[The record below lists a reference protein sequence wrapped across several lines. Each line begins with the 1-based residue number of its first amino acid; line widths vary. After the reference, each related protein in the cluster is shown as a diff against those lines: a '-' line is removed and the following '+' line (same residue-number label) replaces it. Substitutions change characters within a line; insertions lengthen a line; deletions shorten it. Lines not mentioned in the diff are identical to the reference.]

1 MLYTRLFWYLLALDG
16 VLLIVLG
23 KVWWI
28 MLDLTDKII
37 AFEDGELTEEETI
50 ELFQGLVDTGLAWQ
64 LQGFYGRTAKQLID
78 AGLVV
83 KKVS

>member
-1 MLYTRLFWYLLALDG
+1 
-16 VLLIVLG
+16 
-23 KVWWI
+23 

-37 AFEDGELTEEETI
+37 AFEDGELTEEEVI

>member
-1 MLYTRLFWYLLALDG
+1 
-16 VLLIVLG
+16 
-23 KVWWI
+23 

-37 AFEDGELTEEETI
+37 AFEDGELTEEEVI

-64 LQGFYGRTAKQLID
+64 LQGFYGRTAQQLID

-83 KKVS
+83 QKVS